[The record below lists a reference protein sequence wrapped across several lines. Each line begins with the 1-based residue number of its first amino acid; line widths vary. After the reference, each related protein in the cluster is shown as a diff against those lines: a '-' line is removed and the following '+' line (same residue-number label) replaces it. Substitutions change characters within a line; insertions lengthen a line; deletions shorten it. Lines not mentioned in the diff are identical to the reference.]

1 MDTVEQVER
10 RPWVLRRWPAVAGV
24 AMAAF
29 AAWGMESGA
38 DVAPIVT
45 ASAFL
50 YLGAAAL
57 QRRTAAWPMFAVSF
71 VAVGLGSNVE
81 GFNATWVMLA
91 FAAVLAVY
99 GVIRGALRPP
109 WGLPLQAAA
118 LIVLAAAA
126 LIAVDAN
133 QTVAGVLVA
142 AGLLIHAGWDTYH
155 HRTHRVVAQSMSE
168 FCAVL
173 DTLLAL
179 AVLVVTFG

>member
-1 MDTVEQVER
+1 MDTVEQVE
-10 RPWVLRRWPAVAGV
+10 RPWVLRRWPAVAGA

-57 QRRTAAWPMFAVSF
+57 QRRKAAWPMFAVSF
-71 VAVGLGSNVE
+71 VAVGLGSYLE
-81 GFNATWVMLA
+81 GVNATWVMLA
-91 FAAVLAVY
+91 LAAVLAVY
-99 GVIRGALRPP
+99 GVVRGALRPP

-126 LIAVDAN
+126 LVAVEAD
-133 QTVAGVLVA
+133 QTVAGLLVA
-142 AGLLIHAGWDTYH
+142 TGLLAHAAWDTYH
-155 HRTHRVVAQSMSE
+155 HRTGRVVVRSMSE

-173 DTLLAL
+173 DTLLAIV
-179 AVLVVTFG
+179 VLVVTFA